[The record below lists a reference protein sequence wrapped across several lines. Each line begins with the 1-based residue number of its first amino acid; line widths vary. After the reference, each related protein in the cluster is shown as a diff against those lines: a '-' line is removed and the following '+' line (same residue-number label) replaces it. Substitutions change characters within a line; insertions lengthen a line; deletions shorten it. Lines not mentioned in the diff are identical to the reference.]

1 MGQFLEKYN
10 LPNCKKE
17 EINSQ
22 NGTVSVKEIKS
33 IINNCPKQKPP
44 GPNEFTDNFYQ
55 KFKAEILPILQKFF
69 QKIEAEELFPN
80 SPMKTAIP

>member
-1 MGQFLEKYN
+1 M
-10 LPNCKKE
+10 
-17 EINSQ
+17 
-22 NGTVSVKEIKS
+22 NGTVSAKEIKS

-55 KFKAEILPILQKFF
+55 KFKEIIPILQKLF

-80 SPMKTAIP
+80 SSMKQALP